1 MPFLIASRRSRVD
14 GVYVKQQFTFINC
27 KDETRLRR
35 LLDQLV
41 RRLERRLTAATLSE
55 APYLHGTME
64 KNPAHERYR
73 VSILLN
79 VPGRTLVAKE
89 EGHKAEQAIRE
100 AVDELERQLNK
111 HLSYVRQE
119 PLWKRPVRRAA
130 IQPQRLKEEIEL
142 NREEKQKWLRDQIHA
157 DLQRLYSFVRREIAA
172 LLAGGDLR
180 PNQVKVEDVVD
191 AVIERALSEADR
203 RPPGLDVNPW
213 LLKLS
218 LEYLDAEVARLKKER
233 ASRVHIKEKE
243 EVPASPV
250 AEGVDTQ
257 RDEIFEFYRPDED
270 LRLEDLVPHPCV
282 PTPQQVNESR
292 DLQRYVNR
300 TLAEMPQAWRRAFVL
315 RHVEGLSEGEVARVL
330 DMTDDEVEQDLEHA
344 EVFLRQKVVESGLNV
359 AA

>member
-1 MPFLIASRRSRVD
+1 MPSVIVGQSRVD

-35 LLDQLV
+35 LLERLV
-41 RRLERRLTAATLSE
+41 RRIERRLSAARLSE
-55 APYLHGTME
+55 APYLHGTIE

-89 EGHKAEQAIRE
+89 EGHKAEPVIRE

-119 PLWKRPVRRAA
+119 PLWKRPARRAA
-130 IQPQRLKEEIEL
+130 IPPERLKEEIEL
-142 NREEKQKWLRDQIHA
+142 NREEKQKWLRDEIHA

-172 LLAGGDLR
+172 SLAAGDLR
-180 PNQVKVEDVVD
+180 RGEIKVEDVID
-191 AVIERALSEADR
+191 AVIERALSQADS
-203 RPPGLDVNPW
+203 RPANLDVNRW

-233 ASRVHIKEKE
+233 ASGVHIKEE
-243 EVPASPV
+243 TPAGPFG
-250 AEGVDTQ
+250 EGVDTQ
-257 RDEIFEFYRPDED
+257 TDEIFDFYQPDED
-270 LRLEDLVPHPCV
+270 LRLEDLVPHPYV
-282 PTPQQVNESR
+282 PSPEQVNESR
-292 DLQRYVNR
+292 DLQRYVNQ
-300 TLAEMPQAWRRAFVL
+300 TLAEMPQAWRRSFVL
-315 RHVEGLSEGEVARVL
+315 RHVEGFSVDEVARIL
-330 DMTDDEVEQDLEHA
+330 DMTDDEVNQDLEHA
-344 EVFLRQKVVESGLNV
+344 LVFLRQKVVESGLNV